1 MMGQWASDEAM
12 MGSLGPA
19 RAEAIAGRAARAPN
33 GQWVVELP
41 ATPDVGRVFVANS
54 RLPKTATILN
64 RAPVAG
70 KAVTMIAPT
79 HVLAAFTREDGV
91 YELSSIYPV
100 FRP

>member
-1 MMGQWASDEAM
+1 M
-12 MGSLGPA
+12 
-19 RAEAIAGRAARAPN
+19 
-33 GQWVVELP
+33 
-41 ATPDVGRVFVANS
+41 ANS